1 MTESTK
7 PLRKVAIFDIDGT
20 IFRSSLLIEL
30 VEMLIEL
37 GHFPVSVRQD
47 YEDQKVQWLE
57 RKGDYESYIMA
68 VVKVFVKNIKGMPY
82 DELARA
88 SELVVARYRH
98 RTYKYTEELIKEL
111 KEEGYFLLAISQ
123 SPKTT
128 LDYFCKDVGFDK
140 TYGRIY
146 ETDEQGLLTGR
157 IVDEDVIATKA
168 NIVRRACE
176 KEGLT
181 LEGSVGVGDTE
192 GDISMLEIV
201 ERPICFN
208 PNLKLYEHA
217 MKAGWEAVV
226 ERKDVI
232 YKLNS
237 KQNYGTTK

>member
-1 MTESTK
+1 MTETPK
-7 PLRKVAIFDIDGT
+7 QLRKVAIFDIDGT
-20 IFRSSLLIEL
+20 IFRSSLFIEV
-30 VEMLIEL
+30 VEVLIEL
-37 GHFPVSVRQD
+37 GVFPVSARD
-47 YEDQKVQWLE
+47 EYDEQKVKWLE
-57 RKGDYESYIMA
+57 RRGDYESYIMA
-68 VVKVFVKNIKGMPY
+68 MVKVFTKSIKGMPHT
-82 DELARA
+82 ELERA

-111 KEEGYFLLAISQ
+111 KKDGYFLLAISQ

-128 LDYFCKDVGFDK
+128 LDIFCNDVGFDK

-146 ETDEQGLLTGR
+146 EVDDRGLLTGSV
-157 IVDEDVIATKA
+157 VDEPIIALKA

-208 PNLKLYEHA
+208 PNKKLYDHA
-217 MKAGWEAVV
+217 MEAGWEAVV

-232 YKLNS
+232 YELS
-237 KQNYGTTK
+237 KKDVV

>member
-1 MTESTK
+1 MTATPK
-7 PLRKVAIFDIDGT
+7 KLRKVAIFDIDGT

-30 VEMLIEL
+30 VEVLIEL
-37 GHFPVSVRQD
+37 ELFPTSVRDD
-47 YEDQKVQWLE
+47 YEGEKVKWLE
-57 RKGDYESYIMA
+57 RKGDYEAYIMA
-68 VVKVFVKNIKGMPY
+68 VVKVFMRNIKGMPY
-82 DELARA
+82 KGLLQA

-111 KEEGYFLLAISQ
+111 KRDGYYLLAISQ

-128 LDYFCKDVGFDK
+128 LDFFCNEVGFDK

-146 ETDEQGLLTGR
+146 ETGPTDCFTGAV
-157 IVDEDVIATKA
+157 VDEHLIANKA

-192 GDISMLEIV
+192 GDISFLELV

-208 PNLKLYEHA
+208 PNLKLYQHA
-217 MKAGWEAVV
+217 NRVGWEAVV

-232 YKLNS
+232 YRLN
-237 KQNYGTTK
+237 KKEIK